1 MKVFNVVQVVMWM
14 TLFANA
20 QDISRNRQYQI
31 PYDRP
36 ELSVNDTVPFFYL
49 YDYNGWFVCCI
60 NVLKSGKVDGFD
72 IVRLEL
78 CNDSM
83 SYSYRGGVRMCHHSI
98 EEHEYPSLIREVYP
112 AIDSLI
118 TNRLC
123 IHIKDTSQI
132 HTDTISVIWGRSV
145 GIEDE

>member
-1 MKVFNVVQVVMWM
+1 MKVLNILQVVMWV

-20 QDISRNRQYQI
+20 QDIGRNRQYQI
-31 PYDRP
+31 PYDLP
-36 ELSVNDTVPFFYL
+36 GLSVNDTVPFFHL
-49 YDYNGWFVCCI
+49 NDYNGWFVCCI
-60 NVLKSGKVDGFD
+60 NVLKSGKVDSFD

-83 SYSYRGGVRMCHHSI
+83 SYSYREGVRTRYQSRK
-98 EEHEYPSLIREVYP
+98 EHEYPSLIRKVYP

-132 HTDTISVIWGRSV
+132 HTDTIFVIWGRSI
-145 GIEDE
+145 GTER